1 MANRKKKKKQIYA
14 LFCQILLRQMFTY
27 FFTVLLK
34 SCDMI
39 VQNRGGWGQ
48 GPFEYR
54 VEEISILV
62 EDGFQILQSFSEEEK
77 TSLSNS
83 KSDDKKQRLETMG
96 GDKHSMVTAP

>member
-1 MANRKKKKKQIYA
+1 MHYFVK
-14 LFCQILLRQMFTY
+14 FCCDRCLRTFLTE
-27 FFTVLLK
+27 LLK

-48 GPFEYR
+48 GPFEHR

-62 EDGFQILQSFSEEEK
+62 EDGFQILQSFSEK
-77 TSLSNS
+77 KKSLSNS
-83 KSDDKKQRLETMG
+83 KSDDKKQRLEPIG